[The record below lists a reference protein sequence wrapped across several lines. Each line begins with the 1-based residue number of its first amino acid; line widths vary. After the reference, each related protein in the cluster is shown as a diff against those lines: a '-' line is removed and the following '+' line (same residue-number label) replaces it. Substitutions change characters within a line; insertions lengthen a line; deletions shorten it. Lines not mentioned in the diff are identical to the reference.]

1 MSGWKLLELQFV
13 IAAVEGMFQIFVG
26 KDVKDVL
33 GVVERPRLI
42 ILIVVNVDVE
52 QVQMLGI
59 YAVTDIK
66 LREIITVTNTPK
78 RNVKSENLQD

>member
-1 MSGWKLLELQFV
+1 MELQFV